1 METFCYKEMKIYEY
15 DAGHM
20 TKMAAT
26 PIYAKKS
33 FHNFLLRNMRADF
46 NEICYIALG
55 TLAHHSLFK

>member
-1 METFCYKEMKIYEY
+1 METFCYKEMKSYEY

-26 PIYAKKS
+26 PIYSKNA
-33 FHNFLLRNMRADF
+33 HNFLLRNKRADF
-46 NEICYIALG
+46 NEICYVAFG

>member
-26 PIYAKKS
+26 PIYAKNASIIFFPGIRGLISMK
-33 FHNFLLRNMRADF
+33 FVM
-46 NEICYIALG
+46 
-55 TLAHHSLFK
+55 